1 MENSSG
7 KGALAEIPA
16 EIRGW
21 NWGAFFLHW
30 IWGIGNNTFI
40 AFLVFIPFVNLVMPF
55 VLGAKGNEW
64 AWRNK
69 KWASVEEFKRIQR
82 LWTRWALGLIVVF
95 VLMIAGIIWGV
106 TATLKSSDVYKE
118 SVTLVTSNP
127 ITAELLGT
135 PISSGI
141 PTGNISVNG
150 NSGSADISFSV
161 EGSKSSGVVYVV
173 AHKEMGEW
181 IMESNKFK
189 SDQTGE
195 VIDLLTEPAQQ

>member
-7 KGALAEIPA
+7 NGISAEIPA

-21 NWGAFFLHW
+21 NWGAFLLHW

-82 LWTRWALGLIVVF
+82 LWARWALGLILF
-95 VLMIAGIIWGV
+95 FILMIAGIIMV
-106 TATLKSSDVYKE
+106 VISTMKSSDVYKE
-118 SVTLVTSNP
+118 SVALVTSNP
-127 ITAELLGT
+127 VAAEMLGT

-141 PTGNISVNG
+141 PSGNISVSG
-150 NSGSADISFSV
+150 HRGSADISFSV
-161 EGSKSSGVVYVV
+161 EGSKSSGTVYVV
-173 AHKEMGEW
+173 AHKEMGDW
-181 IMESNKFK
+181 IMESNRFK
-189 SDQTGE
+189 SDQTGD
-195 VIDLLTEPAQQ
+195 VIDLLPPSDQ

>member
-7 KGALAEIPA
+7 KGISAEIPA

-21 NWGAFFLHW
+21 NWGAFLLHW

-40 AFLVFIPFVNLVMPF
+40 AFLVFVPFVNIVMPF

-82 LWTRWALGLIVVF
+82 LWTRWALGLILVF
-95 VLMIAGIIWGV
+95 ILMITGLIWGITSV
-106 TATLKSSDVYKE
+106 MKSSDVYQE
-118 SVTLVTSNP
+118 SVVLVTSHP
-127 ITAELLGT
+127 VTAEMLGT

-150 NSGSADISFSV
+150 NSGTADISFSV
-161 EGSKSSGVVYVV
+161 EGSKGSGTVYVV
-173 AHKEMGEW
+173 AHKEMGDW
-181 IMESNKFK
+181 VMEFNKFK

-195 VIDLLTEPAQQ
+195 IVDLLADKAK